1 MTTIVQADSTVL
13 AHYLIYL
20 SDGSVAENTYHSES
34 PVKFVLGD
42 HSLSQPLEQGLLGLA
57 VGDKV
62 TVTLTPEDGFGLPV
76 DSNLMNI
83 PKAHFP
89 VDLELE
95 EGLIVGFSQPNGVEV
110 PGLIRRLMG
119 ELILVDFNHPLA
131 GQTIQMTLEVLS
143 IS

>member
-1 MTTIVQADSTVL
+1 MMTVQADSCVL

-20 SDGSVAENTYHSES
+20 SDGSVAENTYHSQS

-42 HSLSQPLEQGLLGLA
+42 GSLSDPLERGLLGLA
-57 VGDKV
+57 VGEKV
-62 TVTLTPEDGFGLPV
+62 TIALEPEDCFGHPV

-83 PKAHFP
+83 PRAHFP
-89 VDLELE
+89 ADMELE
-95 EGLIVGFSQPNGVEV
+95 EGLIVGFNQPNGVEL

-131 GQTIQMTLEVLS
+131 GQSIKMEMEVLE

>member
-1 MTTIVQADSTVL
+1 MTIKVQADSTVL

-20 SDGSVAENTYHSES
+20 SDGSVAENTYHSQN

-42 HSLSQPLEQGLLGLA
+42 SSLSEPLEQGLLGLA
-57 VGDKV
+57 VGEKA
-62 TVTLTPEDGFGLPV
+62 TVSLSPEDGFGFPV

-83 PKAHFP
+83 PRAHFP
-89 VDLELE
+89 ADIELE
-95 EGLIVGFSQPNGVEV
+95 EGLIVGFSQPNGVEL

-131 GQTIQMTLEVLS
+131 GQTIRMELEVLA
-143 IS
+143 IT